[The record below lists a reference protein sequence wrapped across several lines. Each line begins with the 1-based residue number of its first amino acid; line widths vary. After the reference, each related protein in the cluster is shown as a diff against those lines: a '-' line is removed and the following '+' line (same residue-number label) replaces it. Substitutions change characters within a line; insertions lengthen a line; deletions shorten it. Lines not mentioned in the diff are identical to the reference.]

1 MPESDSKDRH
11 PGSPRRRKLTLWL
24 GASALVV
31 AASIAAYLSR
41 GAPASLSGRPEERD
55 ASHRTAG
62 TRRMAERLAAI
73 TAATPPA
80 LNIFRNS
87 ERAALLEKAAGNRA
101 SAPPPLLMELGTELL
116 NAGRN
121 DDAIAVLA
129 ELEGRA
135 RAHTTD
141 RHSPHWI
148 DLRLRQAI
156 AQLRRA
162 ETENCLEHHNPL
174 SCIFPVRG
182 EGVHQRPEGARAAA
196 AVLTSLLED
205 NPEERQARWL
215 LNIAIMTLG
224 EYPQGVPQHF
234 LMPPAL
240 FDSKVDLGRFPDVAA
255 MVGLDVDDLAGG
267 VAVDDFDGDGDYDLF
282 VSAMG
287 VNSQLRYFRNEGD
300 GTFTDVTEEAGILGL
315 TGGLNIVQA
324 DYDNDGR
331 LDLLVLRGGWMG
343 RGGHYPKSLLHND
356 GGGRFS
362 DVTEAAG
369 ITGEFPSQTAVWRDF
384 NGDGWLDLFV
394 GNEASHHDPS
404 PSQLFRGN
412 GDGTFTECAAEA
424 GVALS
429 EFVKGVTAADY
440 DDDGRPDI
448 YVSVRGGA
456 NHLFHNVGAFAKRGT
471 SWAGRFVD
479 TAQAA
484 GVTAPEYSFPAMFF
498 DYDNDGHEDLFVS
511 GYALNDPGDIARDVL
526 GEAHGSER
534 ARLYHN
540 RGNGTFEDVSHA
552 AGLDR
557 LLLSMGSNYGDFD
570 NDGWLDLYL
579 GTGDPDLGRLLP
591 NRAFRNAEGRF
602 FQDVTTSTGLGHLQ
616 KGHSVAFAD
625 LDNDGDQDIYQVV
638 GGAFEADHFRNA
650 LYENPGHGHHFVV
663 LQLEGVRSNRAAIG
677 ARLRVD
683 VRTTGGGRRSLYRTV
698 SNGGSFGGSPL
709 RQEIGLGEAEA
720 IEQVVITWPSGGP
733 PQTLMHLDLDGR
745 YRVREGDGAPQLLE
759 LPRVTLGGARAAA
772 TAPAPPPPARGPGV
786 SR

>member
-1 MPESDSKDRH
+1 VPHARRRLPVLWLVATAILAAGPAAGCSSR
-11 PGSPRRRKLTLWL
+11 GGGPRR
-24 GASALVV
+24 
-31 AASIAAYLSR
+31 AA
-41 GAPASLSGRPEERD
+41 PERD
-55 ASHRTAG
+55 ASHRTEG

-73 TAATPPA
+73 TKETSPA
-80 LNIFRNS
+80 LNIFRNT
-87 ERAALLEKAAGNRA
+87 ERAAVLEKAAGDRA
-101 SAPPPLLMELGTELL
+101 SAAPSLLMELGTELL

-121 DDAIAVLA
+121 DDAIAVLG
-129 ELEGRA
+129 ELEKQA
-135 RAHTTD
+135 RSHALD
-141 RHSPHWI
+141 AHSPHWI

-156 AQLRRA
+156 AHLRVA
-162 ETENCLEHHNPL
+162 ETQNCQEHHNPE

-196 AVLTSLLED
+196 AILTSLLQED
-205 NPEERQARWL
+205 PGDRYARWL
-215 LNIAIMTLG
+215 LNIASMTLG
-224 EYPQGVPQHF
+224 EYPKGVPAQW
-234 LMPPAL
+234 LLPPAL
-240 FDSKVDLGRFPDVAA
+240 FDSEYDLGRFPDVAA
-255 MVGLDVDDLAGG
+255 TVGLDVDDLAGG

-300 GTFTDVTEEAGILGL
+300 GTFKDMTADAGLTGL
-315 TGGLNIVQA
+315 TGGLNVVQA

-343 RGGHYPKSLLHND
+343 KGGHYPMSLLHND
-356 GGGRFS
+356 GDGRFS
-362 DVTEAAG
+362 DVTEEAG
-369 ITGEFPSQTAVWRDF
+369 LAGELPTQTAVWRDF
-384 NGDGWLDLFV
+384 DGDGWLDLYV
-394 GNEASHHDPS
+394 GDEALHDDPVPS
-404 PSQLFRGN
+404 RLYRSN

-424 GVALS
+424 GAALTA
-429 EFVKGVTAADY
+429 FVKGVTAADY

-448 YVSVRGGA
+448 YVSVRGGP
-456 NHLFHNVGAFAKRGT
+456 NHLFHNVGPFGKNGS

-479 TAQAA
+479 TAAAA

-511 GYALNDPGDIARDVL
+511 GYRLDDPGDVTRDVL
-526 GEAHGSER
+526 GEPHKSER

-552 AGLDR
+552 AHLDR

-579 GTGDPDLGRLLP
+579 GTGDPDLGRLVP

-625 LDNDGDQDIYQVV
+625 LDNDGDQDIYEVV

-650 LYENPGHGHHFVV
+650 LYENPGHGHHFLA
-663 LQLEGVRSNRAAIG
+663 LQLEGVRSNRCALG
-677 ARLRVD
+677 ARIRVD
-683 VRTTGGGRRSLYRTV
+683 MRLPGGGRRSLYRTV

-709 RQEIGLGEAEA
+709 RQEIGLGDAEA
-720 IEQVVITWPSGGP
+720 IERVVITWPSAGP
-733 PQTLMHLDLDGR
+733 PQTVTGLEVDRR
-745 YRVREGDGAPQLLE
+745 YIVREGTDAPRMLDLKTV
-759 LPRVTLGGARAAA
+759 RLGGGRRLS
-772 TAPAPPPPARGPGV
+772 P
-786 SR
+786 